1 MSVAH
6 PHHSFIMLRIVAGAL
21 FSFHRWIAGW
31 YEGALG
37 IKETFLCL
45 SIWDFQS
52 LEKEMSVIDDS
63 MVETKRLLSQEPF
76 SQTMGQALEKSICCI

>member
-1 MSVAH
+1 
-6 PHHSFIMLRIVAGAL
+6 MLQIVAGAL

-63 MVETKRLLSQEPF
+63 MVETKTSVRSLFHRQWGRLWKKAFVVYEQSL
-76 SQTMGQALEKSICCI
+76 